1 MLEKLLK
8 IVLLVNCVLAAALAQ
23 DTIFYNDENDVRF
36 TAVQPEIVKIFKNC
50 HRNSTT
56 FDLCM
61 RTAFNDLRVYFKSG
75 MVPRLHRKNIQFHS
89 RISFIQ
95 GKISTDWDKVE

>member
-1 MLEKLLK
+1 MLENLLK
-8 IVLLVNCVLAAALAQ
+8 IFFLLNCVLAAALAQ
-23 DTIFYNDENDVRF
+23 DTFFYNDENDVRF
-36 TAVQPEIVKIFKNC
+36 TTVQPEIVKIFKNC

-75 MVPRLHRKNIQFHS
+75 KFPRLQQKCTNS
-89 RISFIQ
+89 M
-95 GKISTDWDKVE
+95 

>member
-1 MLEKLLK
+1 MLEKLTK
-8 IVLLVNCVLAAALAQ
+8 IIVLVNCVIAAALAQ

-36 TAVQPEIVKIFKNC
+36 TTVQPEIVKIFKNC

-75 MVPRLHRKNIQFHS
+75 MFPPLHSKLSNSI
-89 RISFIQ
+89 
-95 GKISTDWDKVE
+95 